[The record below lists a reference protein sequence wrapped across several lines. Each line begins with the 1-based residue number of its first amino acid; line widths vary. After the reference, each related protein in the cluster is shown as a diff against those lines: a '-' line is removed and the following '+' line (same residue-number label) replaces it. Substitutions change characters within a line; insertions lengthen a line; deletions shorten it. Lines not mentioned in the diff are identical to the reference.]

1 MKKAPEHGLQV
12 FVINYLRHNGV
23 FCFAVPNGGRRD
35 AKTGAMLK
43 KEGALAGVSDLI
55 VLLPEGETVFV
66 ELKDGSKGRQS
77 DSQVWFERIVKGLGF
92 TYLLWRK
99 PEDAMDFVK
108 GLKGL
113 KNGGVGFCPSPLV
126 DNNATFEKDIIK

>member
-12 FVINYLRHNGV
+12 FIINYLRHNGV

-43 KEGALAGVSDLI
+43 KEGVLAGVSDLI

-66 ELKDGSKGRQS
+66 ELKDGTKGRQS
-77 DSQVWFERIVKGLGF
+77 DSQVWFEHIVRKLGF

-99 PEDAMDFVK
+99 PEDAMAFVK

-113 KNGGVGFCPSPLV
+113 NNGGVGVRPYPSV
-126 DNNATFEKDIIK
+126 DSTAAFEKGQI